1 MEEELKSL
9 NVKHAEVKVIVD
21 TWHDKESEM
30 MSFAEKI
37 TAKNAQLLSE
47 YNNIEAKVRLFN
59 FIDNYVNRVV
69 LRDKYCSCNSRC
81 KSKI

>member
-9 NVKHAEVKVIVD
+9 NAKHAEVKVIVD

-47 YNNIEAKVRLFN
+47 YNDVEAKVRSFKC
-59 FIDNYVNRVV
+59 I
-69 LRDKYCSCNSRC
+69 
-81 KSKI
+81 